1 MVQASDP
8 LRRNNVFL
16 AGNADACTTMVFVHG
31 FGTDQTA
38 WAQVAQAFGGD
49 YRIVLLDNG
58 GAGKSDG
65 DAFDR
70 DESRYL
76 NLRGYAADLIEI
88 ADTLN
93 LSGAVLVGHSMG
105 AMVAALAA
113 IERPALFARLVLIG
127 ASPRYLDAEGYRGGF
142 TKADWQ
148 EINLAVANNYALWAD
163 AFAPLAMDNP
173 TRPELAQYFAESIKA
188 IPVKRAFTILYSI
201 FHSDYR
207 TDLPRLK
214 IPTLIIQSAADRAVP
229 LEVAEYLHQHIDGSR
244 LSVIDATGHLPHV
257 SAPEKV
263 ISAMRNFGL

>member
-1 MVQASDP
+1 MFPWRATPEPPGQWFSCTVSARI
-8 LRRNNVFL
+8 RRPGRSWRRHS
-16 AGNADACTTMVFVHG
+16 AAITGSCCSTT
-31 FGTDQTA
+31 
-38 WAQVAQAFGGD
+38 
-49 YRIVLLDNG
+49 G

-65 DAFDR
+65 EAFDR

-76 NLRGYAADLIEI
+76 NLRGYASDLIEI
-88 ADTLN
+88 GEALN
-93 LSGAVLVGHSMG
+93 LGDAVLVGHSMG

-148 EINLAVANNYALWAD
+148 EINLAVANNYALSAD

-173 TRPELAQYFAESIKA
+173 DRPELARYFAESIKA
-188 IPVKRAFTILYSI
+188 IPVRRGFTVLYSI
-201 FHSDYR
+201 FQSDYR
-207 TDLPRLK
+207 ADLPKLK
-214 IPTLIIQSAADRAVP
+214 IPTLLIQSAADRAVP
-229 LEVAEYLHQHIDGSR
+229 LEAAEYLHQHIEGSQ

-257 SAPEKV
+257 SAPEEV